1 MTHAVLAQNG
11 VIKWMQFKN
20 KKEFTNKASPSL
32 VMFKYQ
38 EENIHFLKSPVFSPI
53 HCPCTSQV
61 VAHLFLYKPLENIFF
76 HTLFGFN
83 SFHKNPK
90 EPGQRKG
97 W

>member
-11 VIKWMQFKN
+11 VIKWMQIKN